1 MKSAENIEKLI
12 KNLDLDID
20 TKAQTDQVI
29 LKELIEAHEKS
40 KKVKSVSIE
49 PNIRRIIMKSP
60 IIKLAV
66 AAVIIVVVVLG
77 LVELIDTESTSGLVL
92 AEVVQKVQ
100 ASRGVSYCDRTT
112 HSWKS
117 DDPDYTMNYISST
130 KSRHDAYK
138 AGQIIKTFYDDY
150 NNKTVILVDHSHKSY
165 VKMTVEEMKQDDIW
179 RDPKKMVQRFLSHE
193 HRELGQKTIEGVL
206 CEGIETTDAAFFG
219 PDPLLD
225 SLMARVWVGV
235 ETGYPVQFEVKIVRN
250 NGEIKITGIADQFQW
265 DVELDENMFE
275 PDIPSGYIDIS
286 P

>member
-1 MKSAENIEKLI
+1 
-12 KNLDLDID
+12 
-20 TKAQTDQVI
+20 
-29 LKELIEAHEKS
+29 
-40 KKVKSVSIE
+40 
-49 PNIRRIIMKSP
+49 
-60 IIKLAV
+60 
-66 AAVIIVVVVLG
+66 
-77 LVELIDTESTSGLVL
+77 
-92 AEVVQKVQ
+92 
-100 ASRGVSYCDRTT
+100 
-112 HSWKS
+112 
-117 DDPDYTMNYISST
+117 
-130 KSRHDAYK
+130 
-138 AGQIIKTFYDDY
+138 
-150 NNKTVILVDHSHKSY
+150 
-165 VKMTVEEMKQDDIW
+165 MKQDDIW